1 MIYKTLSVDTESLNS
16 VFFIYLGFLSQTFV
30 IQRTASEGRDYFFN
44 SSLPVPPAL
53 DRLSDITADS
63 SLLHIKLYSNREP
76 WVSERKPL
84 TTKLRALTTYSCC
97 NGKNLKDSSVSF
109 LQKLFHGSYLLSV
122 LIQQGLLHVFRSSHD
137 FNSHYFLEPQL
148 LLVLEKC
155 YLF

>member
-1 MIYKTLSVDTESLNS
+1 M
-16 VFFIYLGFLSQTFV
+16 
-30 IQRTASEGRDYFFN
+30 IQRTAREGRDYFFN

-84 TTKLRALTTYSCC
+84 TTKLHALTTYSCC

-122 LIQQGLLHVFRSSHD
+122 LIQQGLLHVLRSSHD
-137 FNSHYFLEPQL
+137 FNSHYYLEPQL
-148 LLVLEKC
+148 LFELEKC

>member
-97 NGKNLKDSSVSF
+97 NSKNLKDSSVNF
-109 LQKLFHGSYLLSV
+109 L
-122 LIQQGLLHVFRSSHD
+122 
-137 FNSHYFLEPQL
+137 
-148 LLVLEKC
+148 
-155 YLF
+155 